1 MITHPS
7 TNRARRRVTTL
18 IKTNAL
24 LLSQATTCRL
34 GQIHFHTLLNVPL
47 NLDPLLTAPLRLV
60 VLIPLPI
67 RTHALVVFVDLQM
80 CWISERLSR
89 GSYGCNWGRDRGGD
103 RDLPTLCRDETET
116 FEKYV
121 LERDIETET
130 TTLDWARN
138 WFVVF
143 SELQWMTDIYYPPW
157 CRAGPYFV
165 GVLLGFILFRVNGR
179 LKINR
184 VGLLFM
190 YGWLKLHSCITIINL
205 PLSVLCMAYS
215 AMCLSP
221 QKKKRKIK
229 RCEIL
234 CWQK

>member
-1 MITHPS
+1 MHPALTPARQTGTRFTYLGGMEGWVDLGGWWLDTEMVCQPADKITHPS

-103 RDLPTLCRDETET
+103 RDLPTLCRDET

-121 LERDIETET
+121 
-130 TTLDWARN
+130 
-138 WFVVF
+138 
-143 SELQWMTDIYYPPW
+143 
-157 CRAGPYFV
+157 
-165 GVLLGFILFRVNGR
+165 
-179 LKINR
+179 
-184 VGLLFM
+184 
-190 YGWLKLHSCITIINL
+190 
-205 PLSVLCMAYS
+205 
-215 AMCLSP
+215 
-221 QKKKRKIK
+221 
-229 RCEIL
+229 
-234 CWQK
+234 